1 MDEFMKVL
9 WQLTLFTWK
18 FTLFIGVLVLGL
30 IAGILKAK
38 I

>member
-18 FTLFIGVLVLGL
+18 FTFFIGVLVLGL